1 MTTRVKILLV
11 ILAAVAALYGASLYF
26 SWGGAPQL
34 LGIRASDARF
44 TPLDVDSPALKGY
57 LLQRI
62 RDFKYS
68 GRHDNIFVYRAPRQP
83 AMPAIP
89 VRDPNLPP
97 DPPPGPPPL
106 VLPYRFFGYV
116 MNLPSGNRRGFFQNG
131 EDIFIAAEGETLQ
144 NRFRVLRITNNSAEV
159 EELASG
165 RRATVQIEE
174 APPIA

>member
-1 MTTRVKILLV
+1 MSNRVKLILLAV
-11 ILAAVAALYGASLYF
+11 LLAIFAVVLYLN
-26 SWGGAPQL
+26 WGRAPQL
-34 LGIRASDARF
+34 LGIQASDARF
-44 TPLDVDSPALKGY
+44 MPLDVDSPALKGY

-83 AMPAIP
+83 APVVP
-89 VRDPNLPP
+89 VRDPNLSPE
-97 DPPPGPPPL
+97 PPPGPPPL

-159 EELASG
+159 EEIASG
-165 RRATVQIEE
+165 HRATVQIEE

>member
-1 MTTRVKILLV
+1 MSNRVKLILLGV
-11 ILAAVAALYGASLYF
+11 LAAIFAVVLYLN
-26 SWGGAPQL
+26 WGRAPQL

-57 LLQRI
+57 LLQNI
-62 RDFKYS
+62 RDFKYA
-68 GRHDNIFVYRAPRQP
+68 GRHDSIFEYRAPRQP
-83 AMPAIP
+83 ALVVPL
-89 VRDPNLPP
+89 RDPNAPP
-97 DPPPGPPPL
+97 EPPPGPPPL

-116 MNLPSGNRRGFFQNG
+116 MNLPSGNRRGFFQSG

-159 EELASG
+159 EEIASG
-165 RRATVQIEE
+165 RRATVQLEE

>member
-1 MTTRVKILLV
+1 MSNRVKLILL
-11 ILAAVAALYGASLYF
+11 AALLAIFAVVLYLN
-26 SWGGAPQL
+26 WGRAPQL
-34 LGIRASDARF
+34 LGIQASDAPF
-44 TPLDVDSPALKGY
+44 MPLDVDSPALKGY

-159 EELASG
+159 EEVASG